1 NAFNLKD
8 GQITSEIET
17 NDGYHFLYLV
27 DSKKGEPL
35 PFDEM
40 KEKVKAEYI
49 RRSDEDALINYLNW
63 LRDRYNVVYGEKFNE

>member
-1 NAFNLKD
+1 
-8 GQITSEIET
+8 
-17 NDGYHFLYLV
+17 
-27 DSKKGEPL
+27 
-35 PFDEM
+35 M